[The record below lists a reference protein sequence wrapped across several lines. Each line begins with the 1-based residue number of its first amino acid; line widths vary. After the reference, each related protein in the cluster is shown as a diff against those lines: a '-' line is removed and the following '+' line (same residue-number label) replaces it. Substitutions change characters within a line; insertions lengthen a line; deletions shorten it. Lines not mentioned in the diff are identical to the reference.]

1 MRALL
6 MWITSFLPARVIS
19 DNGQPYLER
28 YYVGT
33 LGGTRIY
40 LHRFVGSDPD
50 RGVHD
55 HPWAWAASIILAGW
69 YLEETRRGIL
79 PVRWFNFLLGDSF
92 HRIIKPDGMQDV
104 WTLFFHRAGD
114 VKSWGFMRHL
124 DDGQALWTEYIYGGK
139 GKETAWWLTAK
150 KGRDLRNQVGGN
162 RA

>member
-6 MWITSFLPARVIS
+6 MWITARLPARVIS

-33 LGGTRIY
+33 LGGVRIY

-69 YLEETRRGIL
+69 YLEESRRGIL

-92 HRIIKPDGMQDV
+92 HRIIKPEGMPDV
-104 WTLFFHRAGD
+104 WTLFFHKAGD
-114 VKSWGFMRHL
+114 VKPWGFMRYL

-139 GKETAWWLTAK
+139 GKEAAWWLTAK
-150 KGRDLRNQVGGN
+150 KGRDLRT
-162 RA
+162 